1 MMLHTLLSWDAALF
15 QWINTGWSNPVFDVL
30 LPLFRERLF
39 WAPLYL
45 FLAAFLILNFGG
57 RSWMMIVAVC
67 LAVGLADFTSSTLI
81 KKNVQRV
88 RPCNDPALV
97 VKIRVSCG
105 SGYSFT
111 SSHAANHFAVAVFV
125 SMLLGRGHRGVRP
138 LVLTWAGMI
147 ALSQV
152 YVGVHYPLDVLG
164 GGLLGAA
171 IGWWAFKT
179 LTFFMDVKSS
189 AGPV

>member
-1 MMLHTLLSWDAALF
+1 MLQTLLSWDAALF
-15 QWINTGWSNPVFDVL
+15 QWINTGWSNPVFDTL

-45 FLAAFLILNFGG
+45 FLAAFLVLNFKGKG
-57 RSWMMIVAVC
+57 WLMILAIC
-67 LAVGLADFTSSTLI
+67 LAAGLTDFTSSTLI

-88 RPCNDPALV
+88 RPCNDPAMV
-97 VKIRVSCG
+97 VTQRVSCG

-125 SMLLGRGHRGVRP
+125 VMLLGKTHRLVKP
-138 LVLTWAGMI
+138 LVLAWAGLI

-152 YVGVHYPLDVLG
+152 YVGVHYPLDVTC
-164 GGLLGAA
+164 GGLLGAT
-171 IGWWAFKT
+171 IGYGLFRVLAPII
-179 LTFFMDVKSS
+179 SGRNS
-189 AGPV
+189 AVPI

>member
-1 MMLHTLLSWDAALF
+1 MLHTLLTWDATLF
-15 QWINTGWSNPVFDVL
+15 QWINSGWSNPVFDVL

-45 FLAAFLILNFGG
+45 FLGAFLILNFGG
-57 RSWMMIVAVC
+57 RSWLMILAVG

-88 RPCNDPALV
+88 RPCNDPAMV
-97 VKIRVSCG
+97 VEMRVSCG

-125 SMLLGRGHRGVRP
+125 SMLLGKTHRLVRP
-138 LVLTWAGMI
+138 LVLAWAGLI

-152 YVGVHYPLDVLG
+152 YVGVHYPLDVLC
-164 GGLLGAA
+164 GGLLGAV
-171 IGWWAFKT
+171 IGWWAFRT
-179 LTFFMDVKSS
+179 LSFFIDLKSS
-189 AGPV
+189 AAPL